1 MAEQNLVINEQE
13 RSELMRVLRNYLGET
28 RVEVHHTHTPG
39 YREEVKHEE
48 EVIRGL
54 LKKLEGIPNE
64 TQPLGVAGISRSS
77 SRGGRS

>member
-13 RSELMRVLRNYLGET
+13 RSELARVLRNYLGET

-48 EVIRGL
+48 EVLRGAAPKNRGHPAL
-54 LKKLEGIPNE
+54 SPA
-64 TQPLGVAGISRSS
+64 T
-77 SRGGRS
+77 RGGRV